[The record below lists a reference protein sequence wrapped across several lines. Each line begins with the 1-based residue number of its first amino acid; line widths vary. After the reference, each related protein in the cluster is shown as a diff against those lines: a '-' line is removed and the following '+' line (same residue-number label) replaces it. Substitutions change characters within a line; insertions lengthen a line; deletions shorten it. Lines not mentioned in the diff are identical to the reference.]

1 MVEDKIENSNVK
13 YLTKPPPD
21 PRQQT
26 IFLVSLGSGS
36 LRRASG
42 FFLFTSL

>member
-21 PRQQT
+21 PRQKT

-36 LRRASG
+36 PQRAWA
-42 FFLFTSL
+42 FFVY